1 MNTPQGTITLIGS
14 GEFGEA
20 MGKVYRTILA
30 RLPDAPNAVFLDTP
44 AGFEL
49 NADAIYTKA
58 AEYFAQRLDL
68 NVQLASFKNKAR
80 ASALDIEAALRVL
93 RRADFI
99 FAGPGS
105 PGYAIRNWK
114 NTPLWDMLRDRFEH
128 DAHLVFASAAAIAV
142 GAFALPVYEIY
153 KAGEDPHWLDGMNLF
168 AALGMNLAIVPHW
181 NNTEGGTYDTR
192 FCYMGAARFL
202 EMEQQLPGDTV
213 VLGID
218 EYTACLFDLPA
229 QQCYVMGAGNVT
241 LHCDGQEWVYASGE
255 TFPFSQ
261 LRAGALTRAG
271 APLPRASADD
281 AKHSLLELARALDA
295 TAAPSARRA
304 LIEQA
309 HAVMHQIEGAETH
322 APQESSDATT
332 RYLMQLARALDETQ
346 EPAQKRTLLDRAHNT
361 MHELA
366 ADWMDDAHTSEQ
378 ESIAPY
384 VETLIHVRQE
394 LRAAKQYALADEI
407 RARLHALGIILEDSS
422 AGTTWRKA
430 NSSNYATN

>member
-20 MGKVYRTILA
+20 MGKVYRAILA

-49 NADAIYTKA
+49 NADTIYTKA
-58 AEYFAQRLDL
+58 AEYFAQRLDVNL
-68 NVQLASFKNKAR
+68 QRASFKNKMR
-80 ASALDIEAALRVL
+80 ASALEIEAALHVL

-114 NTPLWDMLRDRFEH
+114 NTPVWDTLRDRFEH

-142 GAFALPVYEIY
+142 GMFALPVYEIY

-213 VLGID
+213 IVGID

-229 QQCYVMGAGNVT
+229 QTCRVMGAGSVT
-241 LHCDGQEWVYASGE
+241 LRCDGQEWVYASGE
-255 TFPFSQ
+255 TFAFEQ
-261 LRAGALTRAG
+261 LRASG
-271 APLPRASADD
+271 
-281 AKHSLLELARALDA
+281 LLREHA
-295 TAAPSARRA
+295 AAP
-304 LIEQA
+304 A
-309 HAVMHQIEGAETH
+309 HPASKTGAT
-322 APQESSDATT
+322 DATT
-332 RYLMQLARALDETQ
+332 RYLMELARALDETQ
-346 EPAQKRTLLDRAHNT
+346 EPAQKRVLIDRAHDT

-366 ADWMDDAHTSEQ
+366 ADWMDDTHVSEQ
-378 ESIAPY
+378 ESLAPY
-384 VETLIHVRQE
+384 IELLIHVRQQ

-407 RARLHALGIILEDSS
+407 RVRLHALGIVLEDSRDE
-422 AGTTWRKA
+422 TTWRKL
-430 NSSNYATN
+430 